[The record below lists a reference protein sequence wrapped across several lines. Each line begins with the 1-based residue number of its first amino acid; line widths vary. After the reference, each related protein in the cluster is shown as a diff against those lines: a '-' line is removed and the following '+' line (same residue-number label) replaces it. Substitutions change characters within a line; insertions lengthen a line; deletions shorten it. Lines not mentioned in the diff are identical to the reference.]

1 MGGYIFF
8 SIRMAPCWSFLS
20 LLSLFSP
27 PLPLLSSSLQISRS
41 LQISSDLS
49 RSLKISQDL
58 SRSLQI
64 SPDLS
69 RSLQICAD
77 LASSPNLSRSL
88 QISPDLS
95 RSLQISPGL
104 SRSLQISPDLSAGLC
119 ARGVENLQIYAGFGR
134 ERTDLMTRKDRS
146 YDGFRRSLHKSTSL
160 GPQIPQQYNTFS
172 TQCVQSVELSAK
184 IRL

>member
-8 SIRMAPCWSFLS
+8 SVRMAPCWSFLS

-27 PLPLLSSSLQISRS
+27 PLQISPA
-41 LQISSDLS
+41 LS
-49 RSLKISQDL
+49 RSLDL
-58 SRSLQI
+58 FRFLLI
-64 SPDLS
+64 SPDLL
-69 RSLQICAD
+69 RSLK
-77 LASSPNLSRSL
+77 
-88 QISPDLS
+88 ISPDLS

-134 ERTDLMTRKDRS
+134 ERIDLMTRKDRS
-146 YDGFRRSLHKSTSL
+146 YDGFRCGPHKSTSL
-160 GPQIPQQYNTFS
+160 GPQIPRHCNTFS

>member
-1 MGGYIFF
+1 
-8 SIRMAPCWSFLS
+8 MAPCWSFLS

-27 PLPLLSSSLQISRS
+27 PLQISPALSRS
-41 LQISSDLS
+41 LDLFRFLLISPDLS
-49 RSLKISQDL
+49 RSLKISPDL
-58 SRSLQI
+58 SKSLQI

-69 RSLQICAD
+69 RSVQISPALQISQD
-77 LASSPNLSRSL
+77 LSRSL

-146 YDGFRRSLHKSTSL
+146 YDGFRRGLRKSTSL
-160 GPQIPQQYNTFS
+160 GPQIPRQYNTFS